1 MWEVVKK
8 IIEWCKSKACS
19 YILDSFCQIFGLRV
33 VATMTA
39 ILTWISDIP
48 YVFWIPIYLFTW
60 CLYLKIKIF
69 LIDLKERSLK
79 SSLKIIYYHKCNKEI
94 TIFNLREEYNEK
106 WFMFVFGIINIS
118 KTTRAESVS
127 VMIEGVDDVSHELYY
142 TKDTRTVDVKNPIYN
157 ININPNLTAYFI
169 LVASDEASFKGKSI
183 TLTASGKNITPTI
196 EEIIL

>member
-8 IIEWCKSKACS
+8 IIEWCESKAFS
-19 YILDSFCQIFGLRV
+19 YILDNFCQLFGFRV

-39 ILTWISDIP
+39 ILTLISNIP

-60 CLYLKIKIF
+60 CLYLRIKIF

-79 SSLKIIYYHKCNKEI
+79 SSLKITYHHKCNKEI

-106 WFMFVFGIINIS
+106 WFMFVFGIINMS
-118 KTTRAESVS
+118 KTTQAESVS
-127 VMIEGVDDVSHELYY
+127 VMIEGVDEASHELYY
-142 TKDTRTVDVKNPIYN
+142 TKDTRTVDTKNPIYN
-157 ININPNLTAYFI
+157 ININPNFIAYFI
-169 LVASDEASFKGKSI
+169 MVASDEESFKGKSI